1 MGIRSRGPMAAATGV
16 MNSRIGYSHR
26 KGESMNSLKDGS
38 EPEAV
43 KPHAG
48 DYFIVSGENST
59 WYVSTRMARFIETVL
74 DAEPEVRWVKFVD
87 LSGSR
92 VRLRT
97 RQIDYIC
104 QCTADQRH
112 LDREFS
118 RALTRERKS
127 DRSWGEDE

>member
-1 MGIRSRGPMAAATGV
+1 
-16 MNSRIGYSHR
+16 
-26 KGESMNSLKDGS
+26 MNSLKEES
-38 EPEAV
+38 EPESV
-43 KPHAG
+43 KPSAG

-59 WYVSTRMARFIETVL
+59 WYVSTEMARFIETVL
-74 DAEPEVRWVKFVD
+74 DAGPGVGWVKFVD

-104 QCTADQRH
+104 QSTVDQRA

-118 RALTRERKS
+118 RALTRERKA

>member
-1 MGIRSRGPMAAATGV
+1 MHG
-16 MNSRIGYSHR
+16 
-26 KGESMNSLKDGS
+26 LKEEP

-43 KPHAG
+43 KPDAG

-59 WYVSTRMARFIETVL
+59 WYVSTEMARFLDTML
-74 DAEPEVRWVKFVD
+74 DAEPRVRWIKFVD

-92 VRLRT
+92 VRLT
-97 RQIDYIC
+97 VRQIEYIC
-104 QCTADQRH
+104 QSTVDQRA

-118 RALTRERKS
+118 RTLTRERKR